1 MGNPGR
7 RLRFHKG
14 FQFDLACDHFHN
26 VFDILAV
33 LLLLQL
39 FCFFQHKFIE
49 TGARE
54 PSGVF
59 TGQLFRVQKR
69 LVQLL
74 DLFRFALGFGTSH
87 AKCLG
92 FSGRGRRYLLFG
104 FFFLASGF
112 DLFGRGAKM
121 PLDFA
126 FFLLRRAF
134 PEDILV
140 LRIRLGKI
148 VEAESLREFQVAT
161 AFRIALDGQV
171 NAPFNFRGRTFSA
184 TAEVLIVLH
193 LELSNIFFECSQVF
207 VDGGHTRGKTSNHNA
222 KRVEEN
228 RQPNESTTILMRYGA
243 RGWLARSRQ
252 EEKSRARHC
261 PAVCRVLKCSD
272 GSAWKEN
279 SFSGA
284 GRILARSLQQ
294 VINATGVI
302 LHTNLGRAPLPETV
316 VDEYRRSA
324 TQYSNLEYDLEAG
337 ARGKRDVHTAE
348 LLMRLT
354 GAEAAIVVNN
364 CAAAVLVALAALAR
378 GGEVI
383 VSRGELIE
391 IGDGFRIPEI
401 MEESGAILRE
411 VGTTNRTR
419 LADYENAINE
429 KTRALLRVHPST
441 FKHTGLTETTS
452 LEELVSLSQRSGLP
466 LVEDL
471 GSGCLVD
478 LSEYGVSEPTVRQSI
493 DSGVSLV
500 MLTRDQLL
508 RGPQA
513 GVIAGKREL
522 IARVRRYPLF
532 RALRVDKLTIAA
544 LEATL
549 GAYLRAAWDEIPTMR
564 MIRMTPQ
571 ELKRRAENFI
581 RELRPE
587 LPLDEVE
594 IEIADGAS
602 LAGGGS
608 TPSQSLPTKI
618 IRIASARYSATKL
631 EQRLRRAPAGVS
643 VIARVEDDRLILD
656 LRTVFPE
663 QEPLLVKTL
672 AAALH

>member
-1 MGNPGR
+1 MDELLAQP
-7 RLRFHKG
+7 RLAALSKRA
-14 FQFDLACDHFHN
+14 DRNLVVEVAR
-26 VFDILAV
+26 AV
-33 LLLLQL
+33 LADLR
-39 FCFFQHKFIE
+39 
-49 TGARE
+49 ARIA
-54 PSGVF
+54 GDANW
-59 TGQLFRVQKR
+59 T
-69 LVQLL
+69 
-74 DLFRFALGFGTSH
+74 ALGLS
-87 AKCLG
+87 A
-92 FSGRGRRYLLFG
+92 
-104 FFFLASGF
+104 AS
-112 DLFGRGAKM
+112 
-121 PLDFA
+121 
-126 FFLLRRAF
+126 
-134 PEDILV
+134 
-140 LRIRLGKI
+140 
-148 VEAESLREFQVAT
+148 
-161 AFRIALDGQV
+161 
-171 NAPFNFRGRTFSA
+171 
-184 TAEVLIVLH
+184 
-193 LELSNIFFECSQVF
+193 
-207 VDGGHTRGKTSNHNA
+207 
-222 KRVEEN
+222 VEELI
-228 RQPNESTTILMRYGA
+228 STEVERL
-243 RGWLARSRQ
+243 LS
-252 EEKSRARHC
+252 
-261 PAVCRVLKCSD
+261 
-272 GSAWKEN
+272 
-279 SFSGA
+279 
-284 GRILARSLQQ
+284 RSLQP

-316 VDEYRRSA
+316 VDEFRRSA

-337 ARGKRDVHTAE
+337 TRGKRDVHTSE
-348 LLMRLT
+348 LLTRLT

-364 CAAAVLVALAALAR
+364 CAAAVLVTLAALAR

-401 MEESGAILRE
+401 MEQSGALLRE

-429 KTRALLRVHPST
+429 KTRVLLRVHPSN
-441 FKHTGLTETTS
+441 FKVTGFTDKPS
-452 LEELVSLSQRSGLP
+452 IEELVALSQRSGLP

-478 LSEYGVSEPTVRQSI
+478 LSEHGVSEPTVKQSVEA
-493 DSGVSLV
+493 GVSIV
-500 MLTRDQLL
+500 MFSGDKLL
-508 RGPQA
+508 GGPQA
-513 GVIAGKREL
+513 GIIAGKKEI

-571 ELKRRAENFI
+571 ELRRRAENFI

-608 TPSQSLPTKI
+608 TPSQSLPTKV
-618 IRIASARYSATKL
+618 IRIASVRYSATKL

-663 QEPLLVKTL
+663 KESLLVKTL